1 MTFSLSI
8 AMLAAD
14 QYFSRQM
21 KLRHLHLLVALA
33 DLRAVGKVAAAM
45 HVTQPAVSKLIAE
58 MEKGVGVALFER
70 DGRHIKPTPYGECLI
85 RHARELLAHA
95 QRASVELQAMA
106 NGTGGR
112 VEVGVLSVAAPVLIP
127 RAIARFKQ
135 YLPSATVSLHE
146 GTLDTLIPDLRG
158 GRLDLIVG
166 RVPLA
171 PLDADLLHQPLFDDP
186 IVIVAA
192 RQHALAQRKRLRW
205 IDLDGYAWIV
215 PTASAPMYQRLLS
228 VLAAHGV
235 RAPDN
240 MVESVVIAANVALLQ
255 SYATLGLLPKSLAQ
269 HYEEAGVLRILPL
282 TLGGVMGSVGMTWL
296 RADESTP
303 AAALLKTCLE
313 EAAQGMQG

>member
-228 VLAAHGV
+228 VLAAHDV

>member
-1 MTFSLSI
+1 MSDI
-8 AMLAAD
+8 D
-14 QYFSRQM
+14 QYFARQM

-33 DLRAVGKVAAAM
+33 DLRTVGKVAAAM
-45 HVTQPAVSKLIAE
+45 HVTQPAVSKMIAE
-58 MEKGVGVALFER
+58 MEKGVGAALFAR

-95 QRASVELQAMA
+95 QRASVELQAMS

-127 RAIARFKQ
+127 RAITRFKQ

-146 GTLDTLIPDLRG
+146 GTLDTLIPDLRA

-192 RQHALAQRKRLRW
+192 RHHALAQRKRLRW
-205 IDLDGYAWIV
+205 IDLEGYAWIV

-228 VLAAHGV
+228 VLATHGI

-296 RADESTP
+296 RANESTP

-313 EAAQGMQG
+313 EAATQMQS

>member
-1 MTFSLSI
+1 V
-8 AMLAAD
+8 LAAE
-14 QYFSRQM
+14 QYFARQM

-33 DLRAVGKVAAAM
+33 DLRAVGRVAAAM
-45 HVTQPAVSKLIAE
+45 HVTQPAVSKMIAE
-58 MEKGVGVALFER
+58 MEKGIGVALFER

-95 QRASVELQAMA
+95 QRAHVELQALS

-146 GTLDTLIPDLRG
+146 GTLDTLIPDLRA

-171 PLDADLLHQPLFDDP
+171 PLDPDLLHQPLFDDP

-192 RQHALAQRKRLRW
+192 RNHALAQRKRLRW
-205 IDLDGYAWIV
+205 IDLEGYAWIV

-228 VLAAHGV
+228 VLATHGV

-296 RADESTP
+296 RANESTP
-303 AAALLKTCLE
+303 PTALLKTCLE
-313 EAAQGMQG
+313 EAARGMQD